1 MKKIKLDLAELSV
14 ESFTVFSSAPGG
26 GTVNGHNNTY
36 AGASC
41 DPQVASCGPQTCGDF
56 YCAIDTLNPDCSGT
70 TTGTVG
76 ADSCDECLTIW
87 TDSPRECP
95 CG

>member
-1 MKKIKLDLAELSV
+1 MKKIRLDLSKLTV
-14 ESFTVFSSAPGG
+14 ESFTASSSVPGR
-26 GTVNGHNNTY
+26 GTVEAHATFG
-36 AGASC
+36 GDSC
-41 DPQVASCGPQTCGDF
+41 DPQVNSCGPQTCGDF

-70 TTGTVG
+70 TGGTVH

-87 TDSPRECP
+87 TDSPRQCP